1 MSQWHRPGA
10 LPVDRAREVART
22 CWEALR
28 RVDPEAAGLIARAAA
43 AGGEHWLVPEMARYT
58 LDDTVTVVEA
68 AHLVGRSARW
78 GYQWVAQDRAR
89 RAIVG
94 LDGRIRVRVRDI
106 LESAAVERH
115 AHPPDSDS
123 ANGS

>member
-1 MSQWHRPGA
+1 MSNWYRPGE

-28 RVDPEAAGLIARAAA
+28 RVDPEAAELIAQAAA
-43 AGGEHWLVPEMARYT
+43 TGGELWLAPEIAQHT
-58 LDDTVTVVEA
+58 LDDVVTVVEA

-78 GYQWVAQDRAR
+78 GYLWVNEDRQR
-89 RAIVG
+89 RAVIG

-106 LESAAVERH
+106 LESVATERRVP
-115 AHPPDSDS
+115 PPDSDS
-123 ANGS
+123 PNGL